1 MYQSLVTSDQPLD
14 ATGVVK
20 GSGVPR
26 AKVYEVLHRLAE
38 KGMILESTVEKNA
51 FILHCRL
58 SLPLKNLKQ
67 ILRRMCASLREAKS
81 KQTITDDRVWTL
93 KDNQSIQSFMKGML
107 DGAEQSVI
115 LSGWSDDLSSYL
127 PSLEKNIT
135 MASLSKST

>member
-1 MYQSLVTSDQPLD
+1 MLQQFGFTQYESQVYQSLVTSDQPLD

-51 FILHCRL
+51 FIQHCRL

-67 ILRRMCASLREAKS
+67 ILRRMC
-81 KQTITDDRVWTL
+81 
-93 KDNQSIQSFMKGML
+93 
-107 DGAEQSVI
+107 
-115 LSGWSDDLSSYL
+115 SS
-127 PSLEKNIT
+127 
-135 MASLSKST
+135 